1 MTPEKIQAI
10 IENAIG
16 QQFGNYWMYL
26 LFSIVIALLS
36 SYLFQYLK
44 EKGKN
49 LATKE
54 DIEKITSQV
63 ESVKQSY
70 KIEFDK
76 IQKNNDLIFSEIK
89 DTKNRYNSKQFE
101 LYNNLW
107 SSLIDLKIS
116 ADDLWESATGKKLK
130 DFSTKLHNA
139 KISIEKSSLL
149 IENDHYEE
157 LMKIIKKF
165 EEFEIGKKKLIN
177 LRNKNI
183 HDINNIIQNT
193 YNIDGIIQNNKNV
206 KNNYA
211 NLLDKLKNQFKNTI
225 RGESSNKS
233 LERNI

>member
-1 MTPEKIQAI
+1 MDIAITILQILALIGISFLAMFKKNYFPKYLEEKA
-10 IENAIG
+10 
-16 QQFGNYWMYL
+16 
-26 LFSIVIALLS
+26 
-36 SYLFQYLK
+36 
-44 EKGKN
+44 KN
-49 LATKE
+49 TATKE

-63 ESVKQSY
+63 EGVKQSY

-101 LYNNLW
+101 LYNDLW

-116 ADDLWESATGKKLK
+116 ADELWESATGKKLK

-149 IENDHYEE
+149 IENNHYDE
-157 LMKIIKKF
+157 LMKVIKKF

-177 LRNKNI
+177 LRNQTITAIDETLKY
-183 HDINNIIQNT
+183 NNISNTIEQNREVKT
-193 YNIDGIIQNNKNV
+193 NYDG
-206 KNNYA
+206 
-211 NLLDKLKNQFKNTI
+211 LLDMLKLQFKSTM
-225 RGESSNKS
+225 RGESSNKT

>member
-1 MTPEKIQAI
+1 MTPEKIQSI
-10 IENAIG
+10 IEKAIG
-16 QQFGNYWMYL
+16 QQFENYWLYL
-26 LFSIVIALLS
+26 LLSILLALVS
-36 SYLFQYLK
+36 SYLFQYFK

-101 LYNNLW
+101 LYNDLW

-116 ADDLWESATGKKLK
+116 ADELWESATGKKLK
-130 DFSTKLHNA
+130 DFSSKLHNA

-149 IENDHYEE
+149 IENNHYDE
-157 LMKIIKKF
+157 LMKVIKKF

-177 LRNKNI
+177 LRNKTI
-183 HDINNIIQNT
+183 ADINQIVRNGYIDNIIEQNRE
-193 YNIDGIIQNNKNV
+193 V
-206 KNNYA
+206 KTNYDT
-211 NLLDKLKNQFKNTI
+211 LLDRLKVQFISTI

>member
-1 MTPEKIQAI
+1 MTPEKIQSI
-10 IENAIG
+10 IEKAIG
-16 QQFGNYWMYL
+16 QQFENYWFYL
-26 LFSIVIALLS
+26 LLSILVALVS

-63 ESVKQSY
+63 ESVKQNY

-101 LYNNLW
+101 LYNDLW

-116 ADDLWESATGKKLK
+116 ADELWESATGRKLK

-149 IENDHYEE
+149 IENNHYDE
-157 LMKIIKKF
+157 LMKVIKKF
-165 EEFEIGKKKLIN
+165 EDFEIGKKKLIN
-177 LRNKNI
+177 LRNKTI
-183 HDINNIIQNT
+183 TDIDQILRNSYIDNIIEQNREVKT
-193 YNIDGIIQNNKNV
+193 NYDG
-206 KNNYA
+206 
-211 NLLDKLKNQFKNTI
+211 LLDTLKLQFKSTI
-225 RGESSNKS
+225 RGESSNKT
-233 LERNI
+233 